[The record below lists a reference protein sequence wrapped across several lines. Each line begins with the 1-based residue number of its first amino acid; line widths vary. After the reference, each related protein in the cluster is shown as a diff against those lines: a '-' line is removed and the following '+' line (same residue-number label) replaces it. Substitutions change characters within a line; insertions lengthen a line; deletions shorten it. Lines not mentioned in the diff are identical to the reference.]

1 MHSYGAGRV
10 EFDKN
15 TGIGISRVETGGLEG
30 LLQASIKDIVGLFEA
45 VDCSKN
51 LLEESQPKYRQGG
64 GASCDFA
71 RRIEWGKGFMK
82 KGAINIEVGDLKGGS
97 RALLLC
103 ASGVCRQHSH
113 LASIV
118 SCGSIR
124 ANVGIR
130 GLTLTVGS
138 EAGRHLIGDGRATG
152 LEEELAISADSVG
165 FDVVEVD
172 RTDSSI
178 FSELLIHL
186 DSDSSGRC
194 SVVKVESGGEDRD
207 FFSRLRR
214 FRE

>member
-1 MHSYGAGRV
+1 
-10 EFDKN
+10 
-15 TGIGISRVETGGLEG
+15 
-30 LLQASIKDIVGLFEA
+30 
-45 VDCSKN
+45 
-51 LLEESQPKYRQGG
+51 
-64 GASCDFA
+64 
-71 RRIEWGKGFMK
+71 MK

-138 EAGRHLIGDGRATG
+138 EAGRHLIGDGRATMELG

-194 SVVKVESGGEDRD
+194 SVVKVESGGDRD
-207 FFSRLRR
+207 CFSRLRR